1 MRGLMS
7 RAGFCG
13 TNHRGHLDLSL
24 AFQTPQFL
32 LGEGRDGV
40 RKAQSKTRIHQ
51 RCPVIL
57 LASLWKDMSLGINYQ
72 DGPRGNAKSP
82 GYSC

>member
-7 RAGFCG
+7 RVGFCG
-13 TNHRGHLDLSL
+13 TNHRGHLDFPL

-32 LGEGRDGV
+32 LGEGRDRV
-40 RKAQSKTRIHQ
+40 KKAQSKTRIHQ

-57 LASLWKDMSLGINYQ
+57 LASLWKDMSLGIKYR

>member
-13 TNHRGHLDLSL
+13 TNHRGHLDLPL
-24 AFQTPQFL
+24 AFLTPQFL
-32 LGEGRDGV
+32 LGEGRDGMK
-40 RKAQSKTRIHQ
+40 KAQSNTRIHH

-72 DGPRGNAKSP
+72 DGLRGDAKSP

>member
-13 TNHRGHLDLSL
+13 TNHRGHLDLLSL
-24 AFQTPQFL
+24 SSLRNFYS
-32 LGEGRDGV
+32 GDEV
-40 RKAQSKTRIHQ
+40 KKAQSKTRIHQ